1 MTTESIIK
9 NNILIVDDHPFII
22 QGYKNA
28 ITRYNPTAFEFSIE
42 QAKDCKSAYD
52 IITNPETVAFDI
64 AFLDISM
71 PPYEEKGMFS
81 GEDLAKLLGEY
92 MPNCKI
98 ILLTMY
104 TELLKIKNIIN
115 SINPNGLVIKNDL
128 TFDELI
134 FGFDKVIKNEIYY
147 SESIQKMI
155 DLAESEMIEID
166 VFDKQI
172 LFHLSKG
179 TTVEEIPQ
187 YIPISVE
194 AIEKRK
200 QNLKKLLNLKEGS
213 DIDLVREAKNKG
225 LLFLY
230 LLKRHFIEMSFF
242 IRIIYSSL
250 KAFQPLAFKGIRVL
264 ARVTKCIPSLS
275 WVICPIIVKFGFP
288 LILSKSSIAMVKS
301 NS

>member
-1 MTTESIIK
+1 MTTKSTIK

-28 ITRYNPTAFEFSIE
+28 ITRYNPSEFEFLIE
-42 QAKDCKSAYD
+42 EAKDCKSAYE

-71 PPYEEKGMFS
+71 PTYEEKGMFS
-81 GEDLAKLLGEY
+81 GEDLAKLLMEY

-115 SINPNGLVIKNDL
+115 IINPNGLVIKNDL
-128 TFDELI
+128 TFDVLL

-155 DLAESEMIEID
+155 DLAESETIEID

-172 LFHLSKG
+172 LFHISKG
-179 TTVEEIPQ
+179 TKTTDIPQ
-187 YIPISVE
+187 YIPISLE

-200 QNLKKLLNLKEGS
+200 QNLKELLNLKDDS
-213 DIDLVREAKNKG
+213 DIELVREAKNKG
-225 LLFLY
+225 LLF
-230 LLKRHFIEMSFF
+230 
-242 IRIIYSSL
+242 
-250 KAFQPLAFKGIRVL
+250 
-264 ARVTKCIPSLS
+264 
-275 WVICPIIVKFGFP
+275 
-288 LILSKSSIAMVKS
+288 
-301 NS
+301 